1 MAPSD
6 SVTRWIND
14 LKNGDQEAARPLYE
28 RYFHRLLG
36 LARSKLHGVPAA
48 RVSAEDV
55 AAHAFASFCVRL
67 EQKGFDQLNSRAD
80 LWALLARMVV
90 NKALKAIR
98 FHTAQGLKAIRFHT
112 AQGRDFRREQGLSA
126 PTGGAGESSGSE
138 LGVDLADGEALPP
151 DVQAAMAEEFQRGL
165 DCLGDEG
172 LRKIALEWLQGYGYA
187 EIAGRLDL
195 APETVERKLRRI
207 RAIWRE
213 EGAKQ

>member
-67 EQKGFDQLNSRAD
+67 EQNGFDQVKSRAD

-98 FHTAQGLKAIRFHT
+98 FHTAQG
-112 AQGRDFRREQGLSA
+112 RDFRREQGLSA
-126 PTGGAGESSGSE
+126 PPGGAGESSGSE
-138 LGVDLADGEALPP
+138 LGMDLPDGEALPP

-165 DCLGDEG
+165 SCLGDEG
-172 LRKIALEWLQGYGYA
+172 LRQIALEWLQGYGYA
-187 EIAGRLDL
+187 EIASRLDL
-195 APETVERKLRRI
+195 VPETVERKLRRI